1 MTPPASI
8 DTVPTVALIAVAIAE
23 RHEHAADLLD
33 SIQRGARADQPAQQ
47 DRPDDDLGHVAG
59 LLAEQASERERAVVE
74 EQLAV
79 DDELA
84 EKMPGHQRS
93 PHR

>member
-8 DTVPTVALIAVAIAE
+8 DSVPTVALIAVRGPE

-33 SIQRGARADQPAQQ
+33 SIQRRARADQPAQQ

-59 LLAEQASERERAVVE
+59 LLADQASERQRAVAEQELSVDERA
-74 EQLAV
+74 
-79 DDELA
+79 
-84 EKMPGHQRS
+84 R
-93 PHR
+93 R